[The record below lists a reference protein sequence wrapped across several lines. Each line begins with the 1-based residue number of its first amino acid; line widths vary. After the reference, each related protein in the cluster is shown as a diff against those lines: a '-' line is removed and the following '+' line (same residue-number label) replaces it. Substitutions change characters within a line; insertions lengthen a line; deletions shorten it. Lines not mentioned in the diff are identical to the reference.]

1 MSELVTN
8 CNRLKP
14 PLISQEHPDGCFFNG
29 EKMRYNHKANLLEYT
44 KILERYDVD
53 TLTFQRKISRAWAG
67 GSQKKVSG
75 TWGGDYNPT
84 NKGTNPSGYQIPS
97 PQPTAGLQIPAIYL
111 GYNSNVIIDSG
122 FNCWK
127 TTVYLKY
134 PTGNEEKIAELKT
147 DFWSD
152 PETTPGSI
160 IAYKTGLEKGTY
172 EIVYEYNPRTT
183 STRDY
188 VLTYAYKIEIE
199 ESAAFSTEE
208 QPVWNCYEVCQKI
221 LSAGILRRVGI
232 DPQLFFI
239 DPEQVSTLQSITAPE
254 FPMIQKTLFEALLT
268 VGKFVHAIPRCLYP
282 TEERLAALVQKYGNS
297 VATDTVK
304 GIIHFDFL
312 GGSDVYELPDNA
324 QLVWENELAY
334 CDEYCDE
341 IDATVN
347 NLVCTTDKDEASI
360 TYPYFGGV
368 STVRTTVGAVRI
380 SNDTAIFGHFPEP
393 IYKPI
398 KLYLRWGDRAEVDA
412 TAYLYE
418 KSEYDTLSRYAGD
431 EYPYTIAYAI
441 YWTQFG
447 TTIEGL
453 TEKIET
459 ATSITQP
466 WQRKA
471 IINILRSLY
480 STEDI
485 LDTDNLVDNLYFRF
499 EYISVSSARVKQ
511 RKPLYKG
518 ATRNSL
524 IYQQASSLTE
534 TALFGE
540 NMKGAIARMGNPSLM
555 RTYKFRRL
563 AEIPTIGQLFPINRA
578 DGSTEYMYVAQVS
591 RRFYPMAISATI
603 TLTPDFN
610 RIGAY
615 YAIDS
620 EYRTADVSQTQ
631 YQERYSNYSEDIV
644 LSHNPLDSDK
654 KTMVTTIG
662 QKMYRS
668 VLTQEDNGEDVT
680 TAVIQGESSI
690 IGETPLKVATP
701 VVSFSLGYSM
711 VFSLKCSNNYGVGW
725 QSNESGSASAGY
737 RVQKQ
742 VPYAD
747 SYGDISKLSLKIG
760 TSGFRGEGLKDFP
773 NTFPELRQ
781 ADMVSLSISTG
792 DNPFD
797 FQKNSGESINLT
809 YQLHHRKDTASIL
822 IGTALSKYNPLITSN
837 RTARPVLYFF
847 KRRLNDLTCITETD
861 VDRATLASNEVEFSF
876 GGKRA
881 ICFEEVEN
889 TTNETFQSWA
899 VIHPKTRELF
909 FGENMTIAP
918 GDATKAIYFNF

>member
-1 MSELVTN
+1 
-8 CNRLKP
+8 
-14 PLISQEHPDGCFFNG
+14 
-29 EKMRYNHKANLLEYT
+29 MRYNHKVNLLEYT

-53 TLTFQRKISRAWAG
+53 TLTFQRKLKREFALLSTEGIGEWISQPSISVVARTLVPDTGLSAFFVPKPVNKPFDISAVYLYLG
-67 GSQKKVSG
+67 GSSETIPYSYNTNIYITTPSG
-75 TWGGDYNPT
+75 TTTLLKNLEAVMVGGLVSFNVNPGEVACT
-84 NKGTNPSGYQIPS
+84 YT
-97 PQPTAGLQIPAIYL
+97 PTE
-111 GYNSNVIIDSG
+111 V
-122 FNCWK
+122 
-127 TTVYLKY
+127 
-134 PTGNEEKIAELKT
+134 
-147 DFWSD
+147 
-152 PETTPGSI
+152 
-160 IAYKTGLEKGTY
+160 GTY
-172 EIVYEYNPRTT
+172 TLYYQDNAT
-183 STRDY
+183 SSWKWGITFDVKEQDY
-188 VLTYAYKIEIE
+188 IP
-199 ESAAFSTEE
+199 E

-239 DPEQVSTLQSITAPE
+239 DPEQVETLQSITAPE

-268 VGKFVHAIPRCLYP
+268 VGNFIHAIPRCLYP

-297 VATDTVK
+297 VATDTVN

-324 QLVWENELAY
+324 QLVWENELSY

-347 NLVCTTDKDEASI
+347 NLVCTTSEDEAVI

-368 STVRTTVGAVRI
+368 STVRTAVGTVRI
-380 SNDTAIFGHFPEP
+380 SNDTAIFGHFPDP

-398 KLYLRWGDRAEVDA
+398 KLYLRWGDRDEVDA

-418 KSEYDTLSRYAGD
+418 KSEYEALSRYAGD
-431 EYPYTIAYAI
+431 VYPDTIAYAV

-459 ATSITQP
+459 ATSVTQP

-480 STEDI
+480 STGEI

-499 EYISVSSARVKQ
+499 EYIPVSSARVKQ

-555 RTYKFRRL
+555 RTYKFRHL
-563 AEIPTIGQLFPINRA
+563 SEIPTIGQLFPVNRA

-644 LSHNPLDSDK
+644 LSHVAIDSIVDDPTPLMITPGVGMETYS
-654 KTMVTTIG
+654 G
-662 QKMYRS
+662 
-668 VLTQEDNGEDVT
+668 VLTQDSTIKEPSVATIEGTSANGEGGT
-680 TAVIQGESSI
+680 T
-690 IGETPLKVATP
+690 KVSCPTL
-701 VVSFSLGYSM
+701 SFSLGYSM
-711 VFSLKCSNNYGVGW
+711 VFSIKAPNNYGIGW

-747 SYGDISKLSLKIG
+747 LYGDMKTLKLNIG
-760 TSGFRGEGLKDFP
+760 ARFLREKQLP
-773 NTFPELRQ
+773 NTFPQ
-781 ADMVSLSISTG
+781 VSADDALQDIVITTG
-792 DNPFD
+792 DHPFD
-797 FQKNSGESINLT
+797 YQKNSGESINLT

-822 IGTALSKYNPLITSN
+822 IGTALSKYNPLIGRK

-847 KRRLNDLTCITETD
+847 KRRLNDLTCITEAD
-861 VDRATLASNEVEFSF
+861 IARATLVSDEVEFSS
-876 GGKRA
+876 GGNRA
-881 ICFEEVEN
+881 LCFEEVVN

-899 VIHPKTRELF
+899 IIHPETRELF

-918 GDATKAIYFNF
+918 GDSTKAIYFNF